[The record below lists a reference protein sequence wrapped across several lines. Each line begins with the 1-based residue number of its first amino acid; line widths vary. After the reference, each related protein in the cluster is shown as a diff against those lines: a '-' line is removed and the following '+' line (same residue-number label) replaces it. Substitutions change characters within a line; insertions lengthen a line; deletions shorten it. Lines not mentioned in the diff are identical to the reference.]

1 LIFFAV
7 LLRII
12 INPLSYVFQ
21 KQICFNGQSP
31 LFANFLTYLALSC
44 AVVPFIGSI
53 TWTAFPPAFWGYCVL
68 VGVFGAVGNGFL
80 VKAVRSGELSLLG
93 PINAYKSV
101 VGMIFAIVLL
111 REIPSLSG
119 VFGVA
124 LIVAGSY
131 FVLDSGSHS
140 ERLSWKVLARPDLRY
155 RIAAMVIAAIEAVF
169 TKKIILYSDPQIAT
183 IVWCWGG
190 AVFSFL
196 LLPIQGYRE
205 NIVWSSEWGKAGANV
220 PLYIGLVC
228 SVGLMQLTTNYVFE
242 KIPVGYAFAL
252 FQLSVVFSVF
262 YGWFFFK
269 ESQIFRKLSASAVMV
284 LGSVLIILG

>member
-1 LIFFAV
+1 MIFLAV

-12 INPLSYVFQ
+12 VNPLSYVFQ

-44 AVVPFIGSI
+44 AVVPFVWNI

-80 VKAVRSGELSLLG
+80 VKAVRSGELSVLG

-119 VFGVA
+119 VCGIG

-131 FVLDSGSHS
+131 FVLDSGTHS
-140 ERLSWKVLARPDLRY
+140 ERLSWKVLTRPDLRY
-155 RIAAMVIAAIEAVF
+155 RFAAMVIAAAEAVF
-169 TKKIILYSDPQIAT
+169 TKKVILYSDPQIAT
-183 IVWCWGG
+183 IIWCWGG
-190 AVFSFL
+190 AIFSFL
-196 LLPIQGYRE
+196 FLPIQGYRE
-205 NIVWSSEWGKAGANV
+205 NSVWSSEWKKAGSNV
-220 PLYIGLVC
+220 LRYIGLVC
-228 SVGLMQLTTNYVFE
+228 SVGLMQLTTNYVFA

-262 YGWFFFK
+262 YGWFFFN

-284 LGSVLIILG
+284 LGSILIIFG